1 VILRKENGVM
11 AVFLKKPMLRQRI
24 ITVMWLL
31 PLALLCILIPARGAY
46 YPVWL
51 SVQILVL
58 ALFVWGGVEWT
69 HLMRFKPLISRL
81 FIVGLAAVLSL
92 LAVFFN
98 KIPPMLVWTVA
109 LLWWS
114 IALYAVVRYQQ
125 MPFHRFGGTASAIG
139 MGACL
144 LVLPYFSFLYLKTV
158 TLGHN
163 WLLYAVLAVW
173 CADTGAYFVG
183 KKCGRRKL
191 ADQISPGKT
200 KEGLMGAMVS
210 VWVMATLIYL
220 SQGFEGFSF
229 VQWMIWMTVIALASV
244 VGDLL
249 ESLFKR
255 MQGVKDSGT
264 ALPGH
269 GGILD
274 RIDSLTA
281 ALPIAAMMQWI
292 MLSK

>member
-1 VILRKENGVM
+1 VILRKESGVM
-11 AVFLKKPMLRQRI
+11 AVCLKRPMLRQRI
-24 ITVMWLL
+24 ITALWLL
-31 PLALLCILIPARGAY
+31 PLALLCILVPARGAY
-46 YPVWL
+46 YPIWL
-51 SVQILVL
+51 GVQALVL

-69 HLMRFKPLISRL
+69 HLMRFKPLTSRL
-81 FIVGLAAVLSL
+81 FVVGLGMTLSL

-98 KIPPMLVWTVA
+98 KIPPLLVWAVA

-114 IALYAVVRYQQ
+114 IALYAVLRYQQ
-125 MPFHRFGGTASAIG
+125 TPFRRFGGTASAIG
-139 MGACL
+139 TGACL
-144 LVLPYFSFLYLKTV
+144 LVPPYFSFLYLKTV
-158 TLGHN
+158 TPGHN
-163 WLLYAVLAVW
+163 WLLYAVLVVW

-183 KKCGRRKL
+183 KKFGQRKL
-191 ADQISPGKT
+191 ADRISPGKT
-200 KEGLMGAMVS
+200 REGLMGALVS
-210 VWVMATLIYL
+210 VWVMAALIYL
-220 SQGFEGFSF
+220 CQGFKGFSF

-244 VGDLL
+244 LGDLL

-281 ALPIAAMMQWI
+281 ALPIAAMTQWI